1 MSLKLRIIMGLAVL
15 IAGAM
20 IQIAQNHWAA
30 GNVRQGIESAYR
42 GPIERPQ
49 LVRALKGEFE
59 TLQRR
64 AAEVLAMT
72 APADMAATAREFDAG
87 QGRIDRL
94 IKALRAIAGEGNRKD
109 IELLAS
115 EMKSWISHT
124 RILTGDAAAEQ
135 IPSPHLVRRS
145 EDAIEA
151 RLAAIVAQSVQEA
164 QLSRATVEG
173 DIAGQQRNAL
183 LLGVLLL
190 AASIAGAV
198 LLVRM
203 ITRPL
208 KELGSTMAMLA
219 GGALDVVIP
228 HERRKDEIGGMA
240 QAVAVF
246 KANSIERERL
256 AAEQALD
263 RKLRDDRGE
272 QVEGLIR
279 SFEAQTTGI
288 LDRVR
293 SAAHDLT
300 GAAEALDE
308 AATEVAREAGEARG
322 TAEDASRH
330 VTEAAA
336 AAGQV
341 TASIAEV
348 AQQAVRA
355 TEVGDRALRAT
366 ARTSET
372 MGALSD
378 TAARIGEVVDLVQRI
393 AAQTNLL
400 ALNATIE
407 AARAG
412 EAGRGFAVVAGEVKG
427 LAGQT
432 AQATSEIARQMAAIQ
447 QASAEAVE
455 VIGGIGATVQEMAH
469 MTQAVSGAV
478 SEQSASVRVISHSV
492 DSASDRSRN
501 GFGAMS
507 AVEGAILATSGTISQ
522 VRGTADQL
530 TQEAGVLEGEIR
542 AFLRN
547 VKAA

>member
-1 MSLKLRIIMGLAVL
+1 MSLKLRIIIGLAVL
-15 IAGAM
+15 IAGTLV
-20 IQIAQNHWAA
+20 QIIQNHWSA
-30 GNVRQGIESAYR
+30 GSVRQEIGSAYR
-42 GPIERPQ
+42 GPIERSE
-49 LVRALKGEFE
+49 LVRALKADFE
-59 TLQRR
+59 DMQRHT
-64 AAEVLAMT
+64 ADVLAMT
-72 APADMAATAREFDAG
+72 APADSAVTAREFGASEE
-87 QGRIDRL
+87 RINRQ
-94 IKALRAIAGEGNRKD
+94 IAALQAIAGQDNRAD
-109 IELLAS
+109 IELLAT
-115 EMKSWISHT
+115 EMKTWISHT
-124 RILTGDAAAEQ
+124 RILTGESAAEQ
-135 IPSPHLVRRS
+135 IPSPHLMRRT
-145 EDAIEA
+145 EQAIEA
-151 RLAAIVAQSVQEA
+151 RLGSIVTQSVQEA
-164 QLSRATVEG
+164 QKSRVSVETG
-173 DIAGQQRNAL
+173 IADQQRNTMI
-183 LLGVLLL
+183 LGFCLL

-208 KELGSTMAMLA
+208 KDLGSTMAALA
-219 GGALDVVIP
+219 RGALDIAIP
-228 HERRKDEIGGMA
+228 HEKRRDEIGGMA

-256 AAEQALD
+256 TSEQARD

-272 QVEGLIR
+272 HVEGLIR
-279 SFEAQTTGI
+279 SFEAQASGI

-293 SAAHDLT
+293 NAAHDLT
-300 GAAEALDE
+300 GAAAALDD

-348 AQQAVRA
+348 AEQAVRA
-355 TEVGDRALRAT
+355 TAVGDRALQAT

-372 MGALSD
+372 IGALSA
-378 TAARIGEVVDLVQRI
+378 TAARIGEVIDLVQRI

-432 AQATSEIARQMAAIQ
+432 AQATGEIARQIAAIQ

-455 VIGGIGATVQEMAH
+455 VIGGIGATVQDMAQ

-478 SEQSASVRVISHSV
+478 GEQSASVRVISSSV

-501 GFGAMS
+501 GLAAMS

-542 AFLRN
+542 SFLQN

>member
-1 MSLKLRIIMGLAVL
+1 MSLKLRIIIGLAIL
-15 IAGAM
+15 IAGTL
-20 IQIAQNHWAA
+20 IQIVQNHWSA
-30 GNVRQGIESAYR
+30 GNVRQEIGSAYR
-42 GPIERPQ
+42 GPIERSE
-49 LVRALKGEFE
+49 LVRALKADFE
-59 TLQRR
+59 DIQRR
-64 AAEVLAMT
+64 ANDVLDMT
-72 APADMAATAREFDAG
+72 VPADVAAVGRGVDDAERRIN
-87 QGRIDRL
+87 GRIE
-94 IKALRAIAGEGNRKD
+94 ALRAIAGEDSRKD
-109 IELLAS
+109 IEHLAS

-124 RILTGDAAAEQ
+124 RVLTGDAAAEQ
-135 IPSPHLVRRS
+135 IPSPHLMRRT
-145 EDAIEA
+145 EQAIEA
-151 RLAAIVAQSVQEA
+151 RLGAIVAQSVQEA
-164 QLSRATVEG
+164 QRSRVSVEAG
-173 DIAGQQRNAL
+173 IAGQQRNTMILGFCL
-183 LLGVLLL
+183 LL
-190 AASIAGAV
+190 ASIAGAV

-208 KELGSTMAMLA
+208 KELGSTMARLA
-219 GGALDVVIP
+219 GGALDVDIP

-246 KANSIERERL
+246 KANSVERERL
-256 AAEQALD
+256 AAEQARD
-263 RKLRDDRGE
+263 RRLRDGRGE
-272 QVEGLIR
+272 QVETLIR
-279 SFEAQTTGI
+279 SFEAQASGI

-300 GAAEALDE
+300 GAAALDD
-308 AATEVAREAGEARG
+308 AANEVAREASQARG

-355 TEVGDRALRAT
+355 TEVGERALRAT

-372 MGALSD
+372 IGALSAN
-378 TAARIGEVVDLVQRI
+378 AARIGEVVDLVQRI

-432 AQATSEIARQMAAIQ
+432 AQATGEIARQIAAIQ

-455 VIGGIGATVQEMAH
+455 VIGGIGATVQDMAQ
-469 MTQAVSGAV
+469 MTEAVSGAV
-478 SEQSASVRVISHSV
+478 GEQSASVRVISQSV

-501 GFGAMS
+501 GLNAMS

-542 AFLRN
+542 SFLQN